1 MNTSTKWLV
10 AIGSALTLG
19 VAAVAAHAA
28 ADEKTGAAEHSKG
41 GMHRGMQEGKGPGA
55 MGQGMQGKDMQHM
68 SSKKGEGHQHGA
80 ANVKPGEPR
89 QMADAHGMH
98 GSHGSTEGK
107 GSKEGAHQHGQG
119 SGQGKGSSEHSH

>member
-89 QMADAHGMH
+89 QMALVRLGQRHTGIRTQPEFGDRRFRHGNGEVLAKGH
-98 GSHGSTEGK
+98 AGS
-107 GSKEGAHQHGQG
+107 
-119 SGQGKGSSEHSH
+119 

>member
-1 MNTSTKWLV
+1 MNTSKKWLV

-28 ADEKTGAAEHSKG
+28 ADEQTGAAEPSKG
-41 GMHRGMQEGKGPGA
+41 GMHRGIQEGKGPGT
-55 MGQGMQGKDMQHM
+55 MGQGMQGKGMQHM
-68 SSKKGEGHQHGA
+68 SSEKGEGHQHGA
-80 ANVKPGEPR
+80 ANVKPGEHR

-98 GSHGSTEGK
+98 GSQGSTEGK
-107 GSKEGAHQHGQG
+107 GSKEGVHQHGQG